1 MKYTNQNGRSILVK
15 CDLEAQAFLSA
26 VYKSNTQTK
35 KRQAD
40 KLQCGRS
47 MVEMLGV
54 LAIIGVLS
62 VGGIAGYS
70 KAMNKFK
77 INKTTD
83 QVSVLVAN
91 LRTMFAAQ
99 GNFSGLT
106 VKTAI
111 DFGVVPDD
119 MITTSTTTGGEG
131 NETTTSTTLKNAFG
145 GDVEIAVSPVKNGDT
160 DSAFYVAY
168 DGLSQE
174 ACVTLATGDWGS
186 GQASGL
192 IAMIAAPSLATA
204 KAAAANAYAN
214 GNGVAGSATTAAVAQ
229 PGGSTLKTPM
239 PVANAVASCT
249 AAQNAT
255 PAVLWKYY

>member
-1 MKYTNQNGRSILVK
+1 MKYTNQN
-15 CDLEAQAFLSA
+15 
-26 VYKSNTQTK
+26 
-35 KRQAD
+35 
-40 KLQCGRS
+40 GRS

-99 GNFSGLT
+99 GNYSGLT
-106 VKTAI
+106 VQTAI
-111 DFGVVPDD
+111 DFGVVPED
-119 MITTSTTTGGEG
+119 MIETGTGTNPTTK
-131 NETTTSTTLKNAFG
+131 LKNAFS
-145 GDVEIAVSPVKNGDT
+145 GDVEISVSPVKNGDAN
-160 DSAFYVAY
+160 SAFYVAY

-204 KAAAANAYAN
+204 KAAAATAYAN
-214 GNGVAGSATTAAVAQ
+214 GNGVAGSATAAAVAQ